1 MAQNITNPNQHSM
14 RLYSKQ
20 ANRLYL
26 NEAERIYFRCFAEIQ
41 RENTQFLCLILLY
54 TGCRLSEAL
63 NLRLSDIQI
72 DEGCIAIKSLKKR
85 NKHHVRQVPVPQ
97 SLLHDIYVEF
107 GNQPASLKLFS
118 FSRTTA
124 WTRVKYVM
132 SIAGI
137 EGQHATPKGLR
148 HSFGVHCAFA
158 NVAMTL
164 CQKWMGHADIKTT
177 AIYYQIVGKEELEMA
192 KRMWVDTT
200 D

>member
-1 MAQNITNPNQHSM
+1 MAHNITNPIQHSM
-14 RLYSKQ
+14 RLYSKR
-20 ANRLYL
+20 ADRLYL
-26 NEAERIYFRCFAEIQ
+26 NEAERSRFKDIAIKQ
-41 RENTQFLCLILLY
+41 NTPVQFLCLILLY

-107 GNQPASLKLFS
+107 GNQPASHKLFS
-118 FSRTTA
+118 FGRTIA
-124 WTRVKYVM
+124 WTRVKFVM

-192 KRMWVDTT
+192 KRMWVDTI